1 MNVEVEKS
9 YGLLR
14 FINKPRSRTVRFL
27 YAILGWCA
35 LMVLGSPMAVA
46 ADSFRLARE
55 PNGVKIVLRRII
67 WFVHTGWLPISIRS
81 DFFFD
86 ISEKMSPGACK
97 VLIDWIGKNRRID
110 EFERLIWQ
118 ADLHGGI
125 IERHCDQVGELWLKP
140 GDPLYEEDI
149 RFCKCLDAALARLGS
164 LIEKPLPE
172 SKPSRKFTKSDDS
185 FDKADAYAT
194 IADLRSLMSQL
205 EWPWYVVSGTL
216 LGAVREQ
223 EFLGHDYDI
232 DVGVDYDDFDLYR
245 LQELV
250 DKSEGTWFIKA
261 SSYCVFREPSSEG
274 SIHYHR
280 MEKPILVK
288 LVHRTGLVAD
298 LFVHV
303 EEEGVVWH
311 GSAIHRW
318 DNSPFELADYQLG
331 RERVK
336 GAADADRY
344 LTENYG
350 DWRTPVLNFDCSV
363 DPPNIRYSK
372 TARAVTYLSKVVYRF
387 LLDQDIERAKR
398 YLDSMTSSGVIIHE
412 GSGWRYNGSQ
422 ESD

>member
-9 YGLLR
+9 YGMLR
-14 FINKPRSRTVRFL
+14 FINKPRSRPVRLL
-27 YAILGWCA
+27 YAIMGWCV
-35 LMVLGSPMAVA
+35 LMALGSPVAVA

-86 ISEKMSPGACK
+86 VSEKMSPDACK
-97 VLIDWIGKNRRID
+97 ILIGWIEKNRRID

-125 IERHCDQVGELWLKP
+125 VERQCDQAGELWLKP
-140 GDPLYEEDI
+140 GDPLYEEDA

-164 LIEKPLPE
+164 LVERPLVKA
-172 SKPSRKFTKSDDS
+172 KPSRKFKKSGDS
-185 FDKADAYAT
+185 FDKKDAYTT

-223 EFLGHDYDI
+223 DFLGHDYDI
-232 DVGVDYDDFDLYR
+232 DVGVDYGDFDLSQ
-245 LQELV
+245 LQDKV
-250 DKSEGTWFIKA
+250 DDSGGIWFIK
-261 SSYCVFREPSSEG
+261 SRSYCFFREPTPEG
-274 SIHYHR
+274 NIYYQR
-280 MEKPILVK
+280 MKKPILVK
-288 LVHRTGLVAD
+288 LVHHTGLVID

-303 EEEGVVWH
+303 AEEGVIWH

-318 DNSPFELADYQLG
+318 DNSPFELAEYHLG
-331 RERVK
+331 REPVM

-350 DWRTPVLNFDCSV
+350 DWKTPVLNFDCSI
-363 DPPNIRYSK
+363 DPPNICYSK
-372 TARAVTYLSKVVYRF
+372 TVRSVTYLSKVVYRY
-387 LLDQDIERAKR
+387 LLDGELDSAKR
-398 YLDSMTSSGVIIHE
+398 YLDSMVSSGVIVSE
-412 GSGWRYNGSQ
+412 GSAWRYNG
-422 ESD
+422 